1 MKKRIKKLASV
12 LTLLLAAFPFSVQAF
27 FIKDV
32 FDELD
37 EIMQGDVSGSQ
48 VINKIEVSSEAGET
62 VINNKV
68 KQGQAT
74 SKIKIHN
81 IVNGEEIDPVEIETE
96 SGKIVIEQNIESKDG
111 KTVVQRETQIDE
123 EKETEEF
130 EVNLEESKSEGHQ
143 SMREGWWQTFIN
155 NFNKFLASLFNIF

>member
-12 LTLLLAAFPFSVQAF
+12 LTLLLAIFPFSVQAF

-32 FDELD
+32 FDDLD
-37 EIMQGDVSGSQ
+37 DMMQGDVNGNQ
-48 VINKIEVSSEAGET
+48 VINKIEVSSESGET
-62 VINNKV
+62 ILNNEV

-81 IVNGEEIDPVEIETE
+81 IVNREEVDPVEIETE
-96 SGKIVIEQNIESKDG
+96 AEKVVVKQEIESKDG
-111 KTVVQRETQIDE
+111 EAVVRRETEIDE

-130 EVNLEESKSEGHQ
+130 KVNLEELKSEEHQ